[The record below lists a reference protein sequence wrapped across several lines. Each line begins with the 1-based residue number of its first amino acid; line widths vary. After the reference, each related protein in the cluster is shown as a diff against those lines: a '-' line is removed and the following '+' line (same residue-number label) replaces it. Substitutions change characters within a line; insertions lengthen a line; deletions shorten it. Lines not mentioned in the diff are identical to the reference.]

1 MTGQAQ
7 AVREF
12 RRLHAEPEPLVLAN
26 AWDVVSARVV
36 ESTGGKAVATSSAG
50 VAWAQGFADGEQL
63 PVERVLA
70 IAPIW

>member
-1 MTGQAQ
+1 M
-7 AVREF
+7 
-12 RRLHAEPEPLVLAN
+12 LAN

-70 IAPIW
+70 IARDLVNALRVPVSIDRERG